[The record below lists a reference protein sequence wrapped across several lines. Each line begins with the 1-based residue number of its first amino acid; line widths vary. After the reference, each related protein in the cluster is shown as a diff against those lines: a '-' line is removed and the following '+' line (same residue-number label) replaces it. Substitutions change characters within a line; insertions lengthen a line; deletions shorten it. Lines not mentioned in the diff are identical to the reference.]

1 MVRMFLVVA
10 ILAVFLAG
18 SYYSFKALNPT
29 DKIGVLSRL
38 FKTIGFL
45 SVAVIIIAAI
55 VIIF

>member
-1 MVRMFLVVA
+1 MFLVVA

-29 DKIGVLSRL
+29 DKICVLSRL